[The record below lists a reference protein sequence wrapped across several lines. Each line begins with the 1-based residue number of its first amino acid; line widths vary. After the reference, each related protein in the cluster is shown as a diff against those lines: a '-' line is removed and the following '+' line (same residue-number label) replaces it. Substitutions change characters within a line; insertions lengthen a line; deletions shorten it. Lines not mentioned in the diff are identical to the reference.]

1 MSVQLSSGALEA
13 INDGAQIDKPVF
25 QLLALKK
32 LNPTAATN
40 NSVDRYRIL
49 LSDGVHN
56 NTAMLAVQLNQMVT
70 DGQLEPNTVICLDR
84 YVCNKL
90 PGNRRVVII
99 LELTVAAPAGQV
111 GGKIGNPVALPL
123 GGATGANGQ
132 QAPAPQRPLQQQQAM
147 RAGAS
152 PMSVAK
158 ANSFPGAGSN
168 FSRQPQ
174 GSFGGPGPSSGM
186 MSPPKQAQPISSL
199 TPYQN
204 RWTIK
209 ARVSSKSAVRTWSNS
224 RGEGKLFSMDLC
236 DQSGEIRATAFKDQC
251 DKFFDLIEVGK
262 VYFFSRGTLKT
273 ANRQYTSIT
282 NDYEMTFNND
292 TTVVPCEEEDDS
304 IPTMQFD
311 FRSINQLEEMNKDAI
326 LDVIGVV
333 KSTGDVATITTKT
346 TNRELTKREL
356 QVMDDSNKVVTL
368 TLWGNEAEKFDG
380 TNNPVIAVKG
390 ARLSDFGGR
399 SLSVLMSS
407 TVLINPD
414 IPRAHQLKGW
424 YDSVGHTQEAQS
436 ISEQRMG
443 AGVGASSNWLTL
455 EEVYAQNL
463 GQGEKPDYFTTK
475 GTIIFMRKEN
485 SMYMAC
491 PSSECNKKV
500 SDNGDGSYHCEK
512 CGKDY
517 PNFQHRLLLSAN
529 IADATDTQWTTFF
542 QETAE
547 SILGMKADDLGRLKM
562 EDEQSYSH
570 VFEKACFESFI
581 FRMRIKMESYNEEA
595 RLKCTCMSVKPIDV
609 KEQSKK
615 LIMDIR
621 SLAAA

>member
-1 MSVQLSSGALEA
+1 MSTQLSSGALEA
-13 INDGAQIDKPVF
+13 INDGQQIDKPVF

-32 LNPTAATN
+32 LNPAASTN
-40 NSVDRYRIL
+40 TTVDRYRIM

-56 NTAMLAVQLNQMVT
+56 NTAMLAVQLNQMVA

-90 PGNRRVVII
+90 AGNRRVVII
-99 LELTVAAPAGQV
+99 LELTVVAPGSQV
-111 GGKIGNPVALPL
+111 GGKIGNPIALPL
-123 GGATGANGQ
+123 GGGGGSNGQ
-132 QAPAPQRPLQQQQAM
+132 QAPALQHTPQQPM

-152 PMSVAK
+152 PMGVAK
-158 ANSFPGAGSN
+158 ANSFPGAG
-168 FSRQPQ
+168 
-174 GSFGGPGPSSGM
+174 GSFNKQGNYGGAGPSTGM

-209 ARVSSKSAVRTWSNS
+209 ARVSNKSSVRTWSNS

-236 DQSGEIRATAFKDQC
+236 DQSGEIRATAFKEQC
-251 DKFFDLIEVGK
+251 DKFYDLIEVGK
-262 VYFFSRGTLKT
+262 VYFISRGTLKT

-292 TTVVPCEEEDDS
+292 TTMVPCEEEDDS

-311 FRSINQLEEMNKDAI
+311 FRTIGQLEDMNKDAI

-333 KSTGDVATITTKT
+333 KSASDVTTITTKT

-356 QVMDDSNKVVTL
+356 HIIDDSSKVVTL

-380 TNNPVIAVKG
+380 TSNPVIAVKG

-407 TVLINPD
+407 TLMINPD
-414 IPRAHQLKGW
+414 IPRAHHLKGW
-424 YDSVGHTQEAQS
+424 YDTVGHTQDAQS

-443 AGVGASSNWLTL
+443 AGAGANSNWLTL
-455 EEVYAQNL
+455 EEVYSQNL

-517 PNFQHRLLLSAN
+517 PDFQYRLLLSAN
-529 IADATDTQWTTFF
+529 VADPTDTQWTTCF

-547 SILGMKADDLGRLKM
+547 TILGMKADELGRLKL
-562 EDEQSYSH
+562 EDEQAFNH
-570 VFEKACFESFI
+570 VFEKASFESYV

-621 SLAAA
+621 TLAAA